1 MQCSNRWRHL
11 RAAALISLIL
21 LSAGCSSDPGAV
33 LFESDD
39 LRITS
44 VGVWG
49 ANVFIVDRNGRRL
62 MIDAANPGDEQEIE
76 KRMRAQDIDPA
87 SIDYLIL
94 THGHLDHGG
103 TAAYFQKTYGIEV
116 IGGEG
121 DVPMT
126 LRGGRD
132 DVCPTGMLARLI
144 LWIGAGRTYPSFA
157 IDIPIAGDFDL
168 ASFGIDGRIL
178 HWPGHTPGSVLIVF
192 DDQVFVGDLIR
203 GGILANETPVTH
215 FFMCDLADNREKIR
229 RLVDMPEFKRWYPG
243 HFGPLTP
250 QSVRAYLER
259 PNDVKATR

>member
-1 MQCSNRWRHL
+1 L
-11 RAAALISLIL
+11 LIV
-21 LSAGCSSDPGAV
+21 LSAGCGSDSGAV

-44 VGVWG
+44 VGVWS
-49 ANVFIVDRNGRRL
+49 ANVFIVDRNGKRL
-62 MIDAANPGDEQEIE
+62 MIDAANPGDEEEIE
-76 KRMRAQDIDPA
+76 KRMRSQGIDPA

-121 DVPMT
+121 DAPMT
-126 LRGGRD
+126 LRGGLD
-132 DVCPTGMLARLI
+132 DVCPTSTLAKLI
-144 LWIGAGRTYPSFA
+144 LWMGSGRTYPSFE
-157 IDIPIAGDFDL
+157 IDIPVADDFDL
-168 ASFGIDGRIL
+168 ASLGIGGRIL
-178 HWPGHTPGSVLIVF
+178 HWPGHTPGSVLIAF

-203 GGILANETPVTH
+203 GGILAPETPATH

-229 RLVDMPEFKRWYPG
+229 RLVEMPEFERWYPG

-250 QSVRAYLER
+250 QSVREYLE
-259 PNDVKATR
+259 PLAAG